1 MTSPEV
7 PNGSMVEAA
16 PISPGVLAK
25 DGSRFTFPVAEF
37 SDQKCMMKVRFG
49 FFGDPRRREAARLLD
64 HRAAGFSAP

>member
-37 SDQKCMMKVRFG
+37 PTRNV
-49 FFGDPRRREAARLLD
+49 
-64 HRAAGFSAP
+64 